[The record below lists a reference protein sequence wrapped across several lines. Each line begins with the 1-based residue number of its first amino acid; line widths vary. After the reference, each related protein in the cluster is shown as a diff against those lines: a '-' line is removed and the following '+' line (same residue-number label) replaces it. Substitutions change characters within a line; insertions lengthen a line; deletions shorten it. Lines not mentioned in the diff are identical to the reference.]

1 MIIATSPKELILIY
15 HSDMSF
21 AEKLLAYAAAEGLA
35 LREIDLKKENLAAI
49 DWEEIVEKLQI
60 SFKDLVN
67 YEHPDFESKYGNY
80 EALNEEDWL
89 KVLLHNPEFLAHPI
103 AIKGD
108 KIKIIDIYS
117 KLTEF

>member
-1 MIIATSPKELILIY
+1 MIIATSPKELVLIY
-15 HSDMSF
+15 HSDMPF
-21 AEKLLAYAAAEGLA
+21 AEKLLAYAAAEGLV
-35 LREIDLKKENLAAI
+35 LREIDLKKENIGAI
-49 DWEEIVEKLQI
+49 DWEEIAGKLQV

-67 YEHPDFESKYGNY
+67 YEHPDFEAKYGTHEN
-80 EALNEEDWL
+80 LSEEDWL

-117 KLTEF
+117 KLADF